1 MHPSYDS
8 PFKTSFCQDTAEK
21 ILGVSAE
28 TLGETLARDEEEYNQ
43 LFTAATFKTF
53 NFKMRA
59 KNENYNDENRVK
71 HSVVEVS
78 DIDHQLHCASLIRE
92 IEKLGGSLPES
103 VNRDAYVK

>member
-1 MHPSYDS
+1 M
-8 PFKTSFCQDTAEK
+8 
-21 ILGVSAE
+21 SAE

-71 HSVVEVS
+71 HSVVEVN
-78 DIDHQLHCASLIRE
+78 DIDYMIYCASLVKE
-92 IEKLGGSLPES
+92 IESLGGSLPES
-103 VNRDAYVK
+103 IQRDSYVK